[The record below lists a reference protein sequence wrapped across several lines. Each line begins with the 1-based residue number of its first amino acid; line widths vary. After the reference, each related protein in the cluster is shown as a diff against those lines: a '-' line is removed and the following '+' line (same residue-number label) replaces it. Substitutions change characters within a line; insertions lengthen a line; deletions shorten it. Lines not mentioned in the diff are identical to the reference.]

1 MQVKFNQIHLKYS
14 FCLQIE
20 SNSQEGGDGCIND
33 YLEINTQRYCGK
45 QTGLILRVPFSI
57 KSVFEMRFHSDSD
70 ASIQNKG
77 FNIRVRE
84 LDQQATTARKALL
97 FSTLLLNPY

>member
-1 MQVKFNQIHLKYS
+1 
-14 FCLQIE
+14 
-20 SNSQEGGDGCIND
+20 
-33 YLEINTQRYCGK
+33 
-45 QTGLILRVPFSI
+45 
-57 KSVFEMRFHSDSD
+57 MRFHSDSD

-97 FSTLLLNPY
+97 FSTILLNPY